1 VATFEAQVEALTS
14 LSIDGSSSPT
24 QTELTQFLTDGA
36 AEVINSM
43 PRKLKFLCATEDT
56 FTSTAVGSESETLE
70 SGQILQVTRN
80 DGTIEQ
86 PCREIPAML
95 RGRASDSDDM
105 AAATATDPVYYV
117 YNGKIN
123 SLPASGNCKY
133 LEVNNPAVAFGDSSV
148 NNFPDEYEYLIPVY
162 ASIKSLQNAMAS
174 KAGNTDVNSA
184 LNLITSKLSTTA
196 TNISNAATEIGLAK
210 AEAAEIATYTDTASG
225 SNIET
230 AADGIATAV
239 AKFQADG
246 GDPALFGDETQYKTG
261 DGLKR
266 VNTALDVAISYING
280 NHPSGDYDLAANL
293 SDIDT
298 ELTNEDTELG
308 GARIQQ
314 AQTTLSAVQ
323 AQINIAQAHIADWN
337 AAVGALSSEIQGF
350 ATEVSSRNNVVGAKT
365 QAVQSFISTAN
376 TYLAEAQSNISL
388 ANAKAGEVQSR
399 LSVIT
404 TEYAFMEKQQ
414 AKLQADYEKGI
425 QIMRG
430 A

>member
-86 PCREIPAML
+86 PCREIPAVL

-105 AAATATDPVYYV
+105 IAATTTDPVYYV

-148 NNFPDEYEYLIPVY
+148 SNFPDEYEYLIPLY
-162 ASIKSLQNAMAS
+162 ASVKSLQNALADRAS
-174 KAGNTDVNSA
+174 NDNINTAITAVKSAVEAAATTIASFTSTTESVFGDENTFLTNNSQLTRVKDALDKAQETITGDKPDSNTDARGAQQNEDIELVTSA
-184 LNLITSKLSTTA
+184 LNIA
-196 TNISNAATEIGLAK
+196 QTEIQRAQVHLSEWNA
-210 AEAAEIATYTDTASG
+210 I
-225 SNIET
+225 
-230 AADGIATAV
+230 
-239 AKFQADG
+239 
-246 GDPALFGDETQYKTG
+246 GDMRIKQ
-261 DGLKR
+261 
-266 VNTALDVAISYING
+266 VQV
-280 NHPSGDYDLAANL
+280 NL
-293 SDIDT
+293 SKMDGYI
-298 ELTNEDTELG
+298 
-308 GARIQQ
+308 
-314 AQTTLSAVQ
+314 
-323 AQINIAQAHIADWN
+323 
-337 AAVGALSSEIQGF
+337 
-350 ATEVSSRNNVVGAKT
+350 K
-365 QAVQSFISTAN
+365 
-376 TYLAEAQSNISL
+376 
-388 ANAKAGEVQSR
+388 EVQTR
-399 LSVIT
+399 LSIIGFL
-404 TEYAFMEKQQ
+404 ERQQ

-430 A
+430 S

>member
-1 VATFEAQVEALTS
+1 MDQTY
-14 LSIDGSSSPT
+14 DGSGNPTPILTLNMASS
-24 QTELTQFLTDGA
+24 GA
-36 AEVINSM
+36 NG
-43 PRKLKFLCATEDT
+43 LDT
-56 FTSTAVGSESETLE
+56 GAVGANKFYC
-70 SGQILQVTRN
+70 IRM
-80 DGTIEQ
+80 I
-86 PCREIPAML
+86 
-95 RGRASDSDDM
+95 
-105 AAATATDPVYYV
+105 
-117 YNGKIN
+117 
-123 SLPASGNCKY
+123 
-133 LEVNNPAVAFGDSSV
+133 
-148 NNFPDEYEYLIPVY
+148 
-162 ASIKSLQNAMAS
+162 
-174 KAGNTDVNSA
+174 
-184 LNLITSKLSTTA
+184 
-196 TNISNAATEIGLAK
+196 AK
-210 AEAAEIATYTDTASG
+210 
-225 SNIET
+225 
-230 AADGIATAV
+230 
-239 AKFQADG
+239 ADG

-261 DGLKR
+261 DGLTR

-280 NHPSGDYDLAANL
+280 NHPSADYDLAANL

-404 TEYAFMEKQQ
+404 TEYTFMEKQQ
-414 AKLQADYEKGI
+414 ANKKAVKKSEKG
-425 QIMRG
+425 
-430 A
+430 